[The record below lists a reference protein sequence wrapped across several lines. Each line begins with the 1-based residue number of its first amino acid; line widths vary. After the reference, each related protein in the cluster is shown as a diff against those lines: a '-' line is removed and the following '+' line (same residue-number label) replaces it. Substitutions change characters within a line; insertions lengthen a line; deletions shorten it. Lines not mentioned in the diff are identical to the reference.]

1 MARSL
6 LSADVH
12 IDLWCRHCKCAI
24 EWASSFERIDEL
36 VAFVVTDP
44 GQGKIKP
51 DRVEQR
57 NVCEGRLL
65 RITTGDSPPT
75 PLGPNQ
81 VAAGWGRRSGALGGG
96 PH

>member
-1 MARSL
+1 MWQRKLLPKTSRRSAEAIWKHWAKRKKMARSL

-12 IDLWCRHCKCAI
+12 IDIWCRHCKCAI

-36 VAFVVTDP
+36 VAFVVTYP

-57 NVCEGRLL
+57 NV
-65 RITTGDSPPT
+65 
-75 PLGPNQ
+75 
-81 VAAGWGRRSGALGGG
+81 
-96 PH
+96 